1 MWLFLLVAV
10 SSSWIHT
17 VNLTFSGRYL
27 RNNNYI
33 ITAFNNAYPRRRY
46 NNNFCL
52 GDVWF
57 LREDNNVTCNMFVNS
72 HTMVNEVHKVIPFCA
87 TFSCSTNMQLIFF
100 QTSWMWPNT
109 FIKPMIRFAMNNHY
123 TIDDVININS
133 IIVSLFVSYRIQ
145 VW

>member
-33 ITAFNNAYPRRRY
+33 IAAFNNAYPRRRY

-100 QTSWMWPNT
+100 QTSWIWPNT
-109 FIKPMIRFAMNNHY
+109 FIKTNNKICNDWLFIEY
-123 TIDDVININS
+123 CYDS
-133 IIVSLFVSYRIQ
+133 IFDYGWLIKV
-145 VW
+145 